1 MAAENYYE
9 VLGLRKGAN
18 DEEVKQ
24 AFRELAKTLHP
35 DRNPGDPEAE
45 RQFKLVNTAYE
56 ALKDGSRRRAYDEW
70 LAFARKHDRSRLAQW
85 GRLAALVAVLLI
97 GPSMA
102 LYWALVALDLAGPS
116 RKDRERAAAVVSTAP
131 ERPAAT
137 PAKRA
142 EPDTP
147 PRPKTETAALPEPPA
162 PAPSAPVQTPPPAP
176 PAATAVAPTPAEPP
190 AAPAPVTPAQRAEPP
205 ATPAAPRPA
214 QRAETPPPAP
224 SDSTASIET
233 PAPIAPPASR
243 PNERRP
249 LRELAGADDGRSAT
263 PEYAPPRDPPPA
275 PPEEAP
281 TPIAPRRSSQA
292 TDNRGGATPL
302 PQDAEPGG
310 AARSMARAL
319 AELKEPER
327 GSPQP
332 EGTGE
337 RQPQRQASLP
347 PEEEQ
352 RPPSGRGQEG
362 DDFADCE
369 RCPTMS
375 VVVATDF
382 SPSDAANPAARRGR
396 PVRTLAISRSE
407 VTVAQWNACVRDGAC
422 PGLRDSGAGGNN
434 RPVLDVS
441 RSEAVAY
448 ADWLSRK
455 TGKFYRPMKSGGW
468 SSGSAG
474 ARADTR
480 SERNDADEGGPQRG
494 DCGNRGE
501 WRWMN
506 DEECNRQAR
515 RAREAAR
522 PPARDGADASGF
534 RVARSIGPDE

>member
-35 DRNPGDPEAE
+35 DRNPGDSEAE

-56 ALKDGSRRRAYDEW
+56 ALKDASRRRAYDEW
-70 LAFARKHDRSRLAQW
+70 LAFARKHERSRLAQW
-85 GRLAALVAVLLI
+85 GRLAALVAVLLV
-97 GPSMA
+97 GPSLA

-137 PAKRA
+137 PARRT

-147 PRPKTETAALPEPPA
+147 RQPKTETAALPEPAAPTPPVRVEPPA
-162 PAPSAPVQTPPPAP
+162 RVERVEPSARVETPPASPPPAAAIA
-176 PAATAVAPTPAEPP
+176 PAPAEPP
-190 AAPAPVTPAQRAEPP
+190 AATAPTGPAP
-205 ATPAAPRPA
+205 
-214 QRAETPPPAP
+214 RAETPPSAP
-224 SDSTASIET
+224 PESTASIET
-233 PAPIAPPASR
+233 PAPPASR

-263 PEYAPPRDPPPA
+263 PEYAPPRNTPPA
-275 PPEEAP
+275 PPEEGP
-281 TPIAPRRSSQA
+281 TPIAPRRAPQA
-292 TDNRGGATPL
+292 DSRGGNTL
-302 PQDAEPGG
+302 VPQEPEPGS
-310 AARSMARAL
+310 AARSMARSL
-319 AELKEPER
+319 AESKEPER
-327 GSPQP
+327 TTPQP
-332 EGTGE
+332 ETGGE
-337 RQPQRQASLP
+337 RNPQRQASLP

-352 RPPSGRGQEG
+352 RPASGRGQEG

-382 SPSDAANPAARRGR
+382 SPNDAANPAARRGR

-407 VTVAQWNACVRDGAC
+407 VTVAQWNACVRDGGC
-422 PGLRDSGAGGNN
+422 PGLRDYGAGGSN

-448 ADWLSRK
+448 ADWLSRR

-468 SSGSAG
+468 SSGPTG
-474 ARADTR
+474 ARSDAR
-480 SERNDADEGGPQRG
+480 YERNDAGESGAQRG

-515 RAREAAR
+515 RSREAAR
-522 PPARDGADASGF
+522 PPAREGEASGF
-534 RVARSIGPDE
+534 RVARSMGPDE

>member
-24 AFRELAKTLHP
+24 AFRDLAKTLHP
-35 DRNPGDPEAE
+35 DRNPGDAESE

-56 ALKDGSRRRAYDEW
+56 ALKDASRRRAYDEW
-70 LAFARKHDRSRLAQW
+70 LAFARKHERSRLAQW

-116 RKDRERAAAVVSTAP
+116 RKDRERAAAVVTTTP
-131 ERPAAT
+131 ERRP
-137 PAKRA
+137 PAKRV
-142 EPDTP
+142 EPETP
-147 PRPKTETAALPEPPA
+147 PRPKTETAALPEPVTPA
-162 PAPSAPVQTPPPAP
+162 PAPSVQAPPPAAPVQTPPASP
-176 PAATAVAPTPAEPP
+176 PAATAVAPAPAEPP
-190 AAPAPVTPAQRAEPP
+190 TSPAPG
-205 ATPAAPRPA
+205 RPV
-214 QRAETPPPAP
+214 QRAETPPAP
-224 SDSTASIET
+224 SDSTASIES

-243 PNERRP
+243 SNERRP
-249 LRELAGADDGRSAT
+249 LRELTGVDDGRSAT
-263 PEYAPPRDPPPA
+263 PEYAPPRDISPA
-275 PPEEAP
+275 PPGEAP
-281 TPIAPRRSSQA
+281 TPIAPRRPPQA
-292 TDNRGGATPL
+292 ATAPL
-302 PQDAEPGG
+302 PPEAESGG

-319 AELKEPER
+319 AESKEPE
-327 GSPQP
+327 
-332 EGTGE
+332 E
-337 RQPQRQASLP
+337 RASPQRQASLP
-347 PEEEQ
+347 PEGEQ
-352 RPPSGRGQEG
+352 RSSSVRDQDGE
-362 DDFADCE
+362 DFADCE

-375 VVVATDF
+375 VVVASDL
-382 SPSDAANPAARRGR
+382 SPGDASNPALRRGR

-407 VTVAQWNACVRDGAC
+407 VTIAQWNACVRDGAC
-422 PGLRDSGAGGNN
+422 PGLRDYGAGGSN

-468 SSGSAG
+468 SRSASAG
-474 ARADTR
+474 ARPDTR
-480 SERNDADEGGPQRG
+480 YEPDEDEGGAQKA

-515 RAREAAR
+515 RSRDAAR
-522 PPARDGADASGF
+522 APAGGEASGF
-534 RVARSIGPDE
+534 RVARSMGPDE